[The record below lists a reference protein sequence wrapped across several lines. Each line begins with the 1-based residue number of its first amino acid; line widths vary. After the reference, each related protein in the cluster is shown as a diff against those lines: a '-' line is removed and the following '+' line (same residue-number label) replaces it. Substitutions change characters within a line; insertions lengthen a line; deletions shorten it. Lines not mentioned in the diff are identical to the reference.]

1 MGILHDNSWVDWEKR
16 RRYFCQL
23 SWNMCICWSEEE
35 EEHSMDHDLTSVVH
49 VMPIWNVAPR
59 HHHHHDNVFVIFC
72 RQQLHFAD
80 DALRNNSC
88 LVIKKY
94 KLLDFENWDSAY
106 VCIVTFFWQ
115 FRNGIVGPSS
125 GKFHILSAGYL
136 RWEFIKE
143 KQENTL
149 ST

>member
-1 MGILHDNSWVDWEKR
+1 M
-16 RRYFCQL
+16 
-23 SWNMCICWSEEE
+23 
-35 EEHSMDHDLTSVVH
+35 
-49 VMPIWNVAPR
+49 
-59 HHHHHDNVFVIFC
+59 
-72 RQQLHFAD
+72 
-80 DALRNNSC
+80 

-149 ST
+149 STKRATKKKRKKEKNKENKLSTKKAIKKNDNGKERKERKHALDQDSD